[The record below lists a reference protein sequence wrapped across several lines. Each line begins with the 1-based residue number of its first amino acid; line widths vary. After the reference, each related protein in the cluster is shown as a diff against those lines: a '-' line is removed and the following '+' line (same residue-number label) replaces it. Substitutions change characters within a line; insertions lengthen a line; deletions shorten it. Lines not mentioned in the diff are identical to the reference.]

1 MVFIRYDEPQTARAV
16 NGHHVRGR
24 YDAAFIKKTHDPEI
38 PLKPNPMFDVLFS
51 ASLALAP
58 QTGLELFT
66 VTLRDDFTFGF
77 LS

>member
-1 MVFIRYDEPQTARAV
+1 MVFIRYDEPLTACAID
-16 NGHHVRGR
+16 GHHVRGR
-24 YDAAFIKKTHDPEI
+24 YDAVFIKKTHDPEI

-58 QTGLELFT
+58 QTGLELSA
-66 VTLRDDFTFGF
+66 VTLRDDLTFGF